1 MQGTPAEPPRVRQGG
16 ELVVRVQQDL
26 AGLAAEEGLEG
37 VLKAGHG
44 EAVGHDLLDVHLAL
58 RHQPLNLLPRVED
71 ESAVHRAHRQRL
83 EHCRHRKQRE

>member
-1 MQGTPAEPPRVRQGG
+1 M
-16 ELVVRVQQDL
+16 VRVQQDL

-58 RHQPLNLLPRVED
+58 RHQPLDLFPRVED
-71 ESAVHRAHRQRL
+71 ETSMHRVHRQRL
-83 EHCRHRKQRE
+83 EHCRQRKRQE